1 MWLYDM
7 AAPAPASASPPREQN
22 LKGTANMSRLIS
34 LVVALSLFVLAGAAI
49 AAAPA
54 VQDVQGL
61 YEGTR
66 TDSAGAHKF
75 EARVVALGKGEYK
88 VFIREASAAVVG
100 GVVKVELDGKTEG
113 EAVTFTGKVGPMG
126 LTGDSGICDWAA
138 SYAGGTI
145 KGTCGK
151 DGKVEMKRVDRVS
164 PTMGVK
170 PPLKGPQGPAG
181 AVVLID
187 GKNFSE
193 VVAKPGKDGK
203 VPEWKVADDGGVLVV
218 KGGITSKRSF
228 DGSFKLHV
236 EFKSPLVPDGRGQGR
251 GNSGCFMPN
260 GDEVQVLDSFGMTTY
275 TGGGCGGIYKYKD
288 PDAFDAFSLASAPPG
303 QWQTYDIEYTVE
315 SADGKPAGKPVIT
328 VLHNGIKI
336 HDKFRLQ
343 RDAKA
348 GTFQFQDHGNPVQ
361 YRNIWV
367 LPIK

>member
-1 MWLYDM
+1 MC
-7 AAPAPASASPPREQN
+7 
-22 LKGTANMSRLIS
+22 RLIS
-34 LVVALSLFVLAGAAI
+34 LVVALFVPAGAAI

-66 TDSAGAHKF
+66 TDSAGPHKF
-75 EARVVALGKGEYK
+75 EARVVALGKGAYK
-88 VFIREASAAVVG
+88 VFIREAGADGAAMT
-100 GVVKVELDGKTEG
+100 KAELDGKTEG
-113 EAVTFTGKVGPMG
+113 EAVTFSGKIAA
-126 LTGDSGICDWAA
+126 GDWTA
-138 SYAGGTI
+138 SWAGGAI

-151 DGKVEMKRVDRVS
+151 DGKIEMKRVERVS
-164 PTMGVK
+164 PTMGAK
-170 PPLKGPQGPAG
+170 PPSKGPQGPAG

-187 GKNFSE
+187 GKNFDE
-193 VVAKPGKDGK
+193 VVVKPGKDGK
-203 VPEWKVADDGGVLVV
+203 VPEWKVADDGGVLVA
-218 KGGITSKRSF
+218 KGGITSKRTF

-236 EFKSPLVPDGRGQGR
+236 EFKSPLVPDARSQAR

-275 TGGGCGGIYKYKD
+275 KGGGCGGIYKYKD
-288 PDAFDAFSLASAPPG
+288 PDAFDTFSLASAPPG

-315 SADGKPAGKPVIT
+315 TKDGKPSGKPVIT

-336 HDKFRLQ
+336 HDKFQLGKNAR
-343 RDAKA
+343 A

-367 LPIK
+367 LPVK

>member
-1 MWLYDM
+1 
-7 AAPAPASASPPREQN
+7 
-22 LKGTANMSRLIS
+22 MSRLIS
-34 LVVALSLFVLAGAAI
+34 LVVALSLFVLAGAAM

-66 TDSAGAHKF
+66 TDLAGAHKF
-75 EARVVALGKGEYK
+75 EARVVALGKGAYK
-88 VFIREASAAVVG
+88 VFIREARETRETRVTRIFREGDGAAVA
-100 GVVKVELDGKTEG
+100 KSELDGKTEG
-113 EAVTFTGKVGPMG
+113 DAVTFSGKSDAG
-126 LTGDSGICDWAA
+126 DWAA
-138 SYAGGTI
+138 TYANGKITGTV
-145 KGTCGK
+145 GK
-151 DGKVEMKRVDRVS
+151 DSKVEMKRVVRVS
-164 PTMGVK
+164 PTMGAK
-170 PPLKGPQGPAG
+170 PPAG

-193 VVAKPGKDGK
+193 VVVKPGKDGK
-203 VPEWKVADDGGVLVV
+203 VPEWKVADDGGVLVA

-228 DGSFKLHV
+228 GGSFKLHV
-236 EFKSPLVPDGRGQGR
+236 EFKSPLRPDARGQGR

-275 TGGGCGGIYKYKD
+275 PGGGCGGIYKYKD
-288 PDAFDAFSLASAPPG
+288 PDTFDTFSLASAPPE

-315 SADGKPAGKPVIT
+315 AKDGQPAGKPVIT

-336 HDKFRLQ
+336 HDKFQLQ
-343 RDAKA
+343 KAAKS

-361 YRNIWV
+361 YRNVWV